1 MQDTTVTD
9 DFSTYYEWK
18 RNIEKYQIFPNMHD
32 ENISE
37 LSARLSNCSTLPDDE
52 EEDEDKNGSENIQ
65 KMPESQQVKLFQM
78 WKVVEAADEEL
89 KLTKQH
95 FSDKMVEFNE
105 RWEKIRQGKQAIENN
120 KKKFR
125 HFIREKQGKI
135 EEGQERVEH
144 ETHLQ
149 WQKVKELK
157 ELKRDR
163 KIHNAAKKALDM
175 CSQERKV
182 FAGFLRSVVESSPE
196 TYSNIRSLIERC
208 EALIETRWVVIN
220 YKIMYLKNRDK
231 LRSSLEEMEL
241 NTVAEATAIS
251 SMQEEKMIRALDYNV
266 KLGELQKSFAGIAAR
281 VLERKTFLGNKE
293 EQKVRKRWEKLHN
306 NKILSD
312 CPRLLISNLKMAI
325 LTMYEYVRRNAVVL
339 PGDKKVEMKQSQSV
353 DEQLEIVK
361 NHIEDLERVNMR
373 VRGSEMT
380 KGYMRVLAS
389 ERSDLRIDY

>member
-1 MQDTTVTD
+1 MVTD

-37 LSARLSNCSTLPDDE
+37 LSARLSNCSTLPDDD

-135 EEGQERVEH
+135 EEGQERIEH
-144 ETHLQ
+144 ETQLQ

-182 FAGFLRSVVESSPE
+182 FAEFLRSVVEPSPE
-196 TYSNIRSLIERC
+196 TYSDIRSLIERC
-208 EALIETRWVVIN
+208 EALIETRWGC
-220 YKIMYLKNRDK
+220 Y
-231 LRSSLEEMEL
+231 
-241 NTVAEATAIS
+241 
-251 SMQEEKMIRALDYNV
+251 
-266 KLGELQKSFAGIAAR
+266 
-281 VLERKTFLGNKE
+281 
-293 EQKVRKRWEKLHN
+293 
-306 NKILSD
+306 
-312 CPRLLISNLKMAI
+312 
-325 LTMYEYVRRNAVVL
+325 
-339 PGDKKVEMKQSQSV
+339 
-353 DEQLEIVK
+353 QLW
-361 NHIEDLERVNMR
+361 
-373 VRGSEMT
+373 
-380 KGYMRVLAS
+380 
-389 ERSDLRIDY
+389 